1 MRNQES
7 RYVDFVVVSF
17 SCGVNQKWCSVHEG
31 FLKLPL
37 KKTVNCLT
45 KHINQSI
52 KIVILKS
59 LRELSDMV
67 VQVSFTFY
75 IDALW

>member
-1 MRNQES
+1 MKGSWN
-7 RYVDFVVVSF
+7 Y
-17 SCGVNQKWCSVHEG
+17 
-31 FLKLPL
+31 LL
-37 KKTVNCLT
+37 KKLLIVLP
-45 KHINQSI
+45 KAI